1 MQTPIFFF
9 LTIIMNTIA
18 YAQSNFKSGYVM
30 IKELQMYYEIHGQGQ
45 PLVLLH
51 GGGST
56 IGTTFGRVISELA
69 KTRQVIAVELQGHG
83 HTRDIDRAL
92 SFEQDADDVHVL
104 LKELNIEPADF
115 IGFSNGGSTAMQVAI
130 RHPDQVRKLIVCSS
144 FFKREGIYPQV
155 WNFISKGT
163 VDLMPR
169 PLREAYLAINNDQNA
184 LKAMHDQDR
193 ERMMDYKDWPEE
205 QIRSIHAETLLV
217 IGDVDVVKPEHAVE
231 MYRLIPKARLA
242 IIPGGHGEYLGEI
255 TVHKPNSEQPKF
267 FVELTNEFL
276 N

>member
-1 MQTPIFFF
+1 MRTSILFF
-9 LTIIMNTIA
+9 LTIMNTIV
-18 YAQSNFKSGYVM
+18 YGQSDFKSGYVK

-56 IGTTFGRVISELA
+56 IETTFGRVISNFA
-69 KTRQVIAVELQGHG
+69 KTRQVIAVELQAHG
-83 HTRDIDRAL
+83 HTRDIDRPL
-92 SFEQDADDVHVL
+92 SFEHDADDVFAL
-104 LKELNIEPADF
+104 LRQLNIEQADL

-130 RHPDQVRKLIVCSS
+130 RHPEQVRKLIVCSS

-155 WNFISKGT
+155 WNFIKDGT
-163 VDLMPR
+163 FDSMPR
-169 PLREAYLAINNDQNA
+169 ELKEAFLAINNDKDA
-184 LKAMHDQDR
+184 LKAMHDRDR
-193 ERMMDYKDWPEE
+193 QRMIDYKDWPEE
-205 QIRSIHAETLLV
+205 QIRSINAETLIL
-217 IGDVDVVKPEHAVE
+217 ISDADVVKPEHAVE
-231 MYRLIPKARLA
+231 MYRLIPKARLS

-255 TVHKPNSEQPKF
+255 TTYKPNSNKPEF

>member
-1 MQTPIFFF
+1 
-9 LTIIMNTIA
+9 
-18 YAQSNFKSGYVM
+18 
-30 IKELQMYYEIHGQGQ
+30 MYYEIYGQGQ

-69 KTRQVIAVELQGHG
+69 KTRQIIAVELQGHG
-83 HTRDIDRAL
+83 HTRDIDRPL
-92 SFEQDADDVHVL
+92 SFEQDADDVHSL
-104 LKELNIEPADF
+104 LKELNIEQADF

-144 FFKREGIYPQV
+144 FFKREGNYPQV

-163 VDLMPR
+163 VDLMPTQ
-169 PLREAYLAINNDQNA
+169 LRDAYLAINNDTKA
-184 LKAMHDQDR
+184 LKAMHDRDR
-193 ERMMDYKDWPEE
+193 QRMMDYKDWSEE
-205 QIRSIHAETLLV
+205 QIRSIEAETLLV

-231 MYRLIPKARLA
+231 MYRLIPKARLS
-242 IIPGGHGEYLGEI
+242 ILPGGHGEYLGEI
-255 TVHKPNSEQPKF
+255 TVHKPTNKQPKF